1 MFDVAF
7 VSVGG
12 DRSRMYLSGKRLGD
26 ELTDNSYDDDGY
38 RFHDVMHLA
47 NCAHLGWSPV
57 LRKLLKRKRKS
68 SSKTDEVEDG
78 ARAQIVEELVLK
90 AIHSEGDKSSDSL
103 GPNKQAGLVRNFPT
117 RGTITFR
124 LLKSLRA
131 FVAGLEV
138 EKNKYWEWEDAIFEG
153 AEVFYKLRQEEQGTV
168 TVNLEKRSLTFSP
181 DVCVDLKGA
190 VAGLGSAWAPLEV
203 DRDVLS
209 SVLTESDRL
218 NCRAGALLRTWS
230 RGTVAA
236 KRAILDSLGFE
247 SPSSAHFQMLSIK
260 ILDANRVCVKA
271 SSEVLE
277 RMRANSILAFK
288 LAFTTA
294 PPTITCTAI
303 AVADFQDVGA

>member
-1 MFDVAF
+1 
-7 VSVGG
+7 
-12 DRSRMYLSGKRLGD
+12 
-26 ELTDNSYDDDGY
+26 
-38 RFHDVMHLA
+38 
-47 NCAHLGWSPV
+47 
-57 LRKLLKRKRKS
+57 
-68 SSKTDEVEDG
+68 
-78 ARAQIVEELVLK
+78 
-90 AIHSEGDKSSDSL
+90 
-103 GPNKQAGLVRNFPT
+103 
-117 RGTITFR
+117 
-124 LLKSLRA
+124 
-131 FVAGLEV
+131 VAGLEV

-203 DRDVLS
+203 DRDDLS

-218 NCRAGALLRTWS
+218 NVAQSVIEDIVPR
-230 RGTVAA
+230 TVAA

-247 SPSSAHFQMLSIK
+247 SPSSAHFQMLNIK

-288 LAFTTA
+288 LAFTTT
-294 PPTITCTAI
+294 PPTITCTGI